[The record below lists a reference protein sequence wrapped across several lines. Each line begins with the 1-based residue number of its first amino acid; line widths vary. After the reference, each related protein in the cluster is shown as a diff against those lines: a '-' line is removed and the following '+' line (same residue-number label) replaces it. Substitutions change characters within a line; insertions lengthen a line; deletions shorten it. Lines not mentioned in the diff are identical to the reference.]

1 MNPIELI
8 WAQVKGFVAEN
19 NTTFRL
25 KDVKELVY
33 GGFGRITKEVWA
45 KAENHV
51 LKIENEYGK
60 ENCIDRKEIPPI
72 IIDFDDDESSDE
84 ES

>member
-8 WAQVKGFVAEN
+8 WAHVKGFVAEI

-33 GGFGRITKEVWA
+33 GGLGRITKEVWA
-45 KAENHV
+45 KAEDHV
-51 LKIENEYGK
+51 LEIEKESGK
-60 ENCIDRKEIPPI
+60 ENCLA
-72 IIDFDDDESSDE
+72 SSLRR
-84 ES
+84 SPKRNAST

>member
-1 MNPIELI
+1 MEL
-8 WAQVKGFVAEN
+8 KGFVAEN

-45 KAENHV
+45 KAEEHV
-51 LKIENEYGK
+51 LKIEKGYGK
-60 ENCIDRKEIPPI
+60 ENCMDRSEIPPI
-72 IIDFDDDESSDE
+72 IIDFDDKSSDE

>member
-1 MNPIELI
+1 LNPIELI
-8 WAQVKGFVAEN
+8 WAHVKGFVAEN

-45 KAENHV
+45 KAE
-51 LKIENEYGK
+51 
-60 ENCIDRKEIPPI
+60 RKGV
-72 IIDFDDDESSDE
+72 S
-84 ES
+84 